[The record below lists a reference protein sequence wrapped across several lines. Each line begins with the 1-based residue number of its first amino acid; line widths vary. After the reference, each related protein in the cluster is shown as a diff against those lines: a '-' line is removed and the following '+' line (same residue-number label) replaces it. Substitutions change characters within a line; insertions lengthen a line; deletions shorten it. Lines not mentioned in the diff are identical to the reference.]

1 MVNGQ
6 VLVWRFSE
14 DLNARVFT
22 LTKLLLRAFAHLSL
36 YVFLSDQA
44 KVGAIGRRW
53 IRLLS
58 LVRADLT
65 CCLLPLGVF
74 NDNLYIVGT
83 QVVLSILLQRYH
95 FL

>member
-22 LTKLLLRAFAHLSL
+22 LTKLLLRAIAHLSL

-44 KVGAIGRRW
+44 KIGAIGRRW
-53 IRLLS
+53 ICLLS
-58 LVRADLT
+58 MVGADLT
-65 CCLLPLGVF
+65 CCLLTLGVF
-74 NDNLYIVGT
+74 DDNFDIVGS